1 MVVPAPGGPDL
12 RPLRFHRL
20 AVAAGRKKLVQRIAG
35 ASGDDSAHADRDLS
49 RGDQGCPSWI
59 EGERGRAGC
68 HVVGAHLASD
78 PDLGSGRNLRR
89 NDPGAWPRPRRD
101 HRSDDG
107 HRQSLCDSTLDLLAR
122 IHARKRDRQRV
133 QRGDRNA
140 LPGRSDRAWAR
151 AHPRH
156 ARRQR
161 GGAPAGPLD
170 LARSEPRRMNRN
182 VRRRYASR
190 AWLGG
195 MYLLTLVA
203 LVPLGLVLWFT
214 VSKGL
219 PPALH
224 IEFFT
229 NSFRPY
235 GIPGGGVAHA
245 IVGTGILVGLASLM
259 AIPIG
264 IIGGVYVAE
273 YAVDPWASWVRLASD
288 VLVGTPSIAI
298 GLFAYALVVVPVHH
312 FSGIAGSVA
321 LAILMLPIVIR
332 TTEGAVALIPNGLR
346 ESGLALGLPR
356 WRVSLQLILPAAA
369 PGVITGALLAVA
381 RASGETAPLLFT
393 SLGNT
398 LFRVDPTNAIQALP
412 LTVYQSALLPYHSLH
427 YQASGAP

>member
-1 MVVPAPGGPDL
+1 
-12 RPLRFHRL
+12 
-20 AVAAGRKKLVQRIAG
+20 
-35 ASGDDSAHADRDLS
+35 
-49 RGDQGCPSWI
+49 
-59 EGERGRAGC
+59 
-68 HVVGAHLASD
+68 
-78 PDLGSGRNLRR
+78 
-89 NDPGAWPRPRRD
+89 
-101 HRSDDG
+101 
-107 HRQSLCDSTLDLLAR
+107 
-122 IHARKRDRQRV
+122 
-133 QRGDRNA
+133 
-140 LPGRSDRAWAR
+140 
-151 AHPRH
+151 
-156 ARRQR
+156 
-161 GGAPAGPLD
+161 
-170 LARSEPRRMNRN
+170 MNRN
-182 VRRRYASR
+182 VRRRYASA
-190 AWLGG
+190 AWLGV
-195 MYLLTLVA
+195 MYLLTLIA
-203 LVPLGLVLWFT
+203 LIPLGLVLWFT

-224 IEFFT
+224 VEFFT
-229 NSFRPY
+229 NSFRPV
-235 GIPGGGVAHA
+235 GVPGAGVAHA

-273 YAVDPWASWVRLASD
+273 YAVDPWASWVRLSSD

-356 WRVSLQLILPAAA
+356 WRVSLQLIVPAAA

-398 LFRVDPTNAIQALP
+398 LYRVDPTNAIQALP
-412 LTVYQSALLPYHSLH
+412 LTVYQYALLPYKSLQD
-427 YQASGAP
+427 QAWGAALVLVVMVLGINLLSRWVLRRQIRLAGQL

>member
-1 MVVPAPGGPDL
+1 
-12 RPLRFHRL
+12 
-20 AVAAGRKKLVQRIAG
+20 
-35 ASGDDSAHADRDLS
+35 
-49 RGDQGCPSWI
+49 
-59 EGERGRAGC
+59 
-68 HVVGAHLASD
+68 
-78 PDLGSGRNLRR
+78 
-89 NDPGAWPRPRRD
+89 
-101 HRSDDG
+101 
-107 HRQSLCDSTLDLLAR
+107 
-122 IHARKRDRQRV
+122 
-133 QRGDRNA
+133 
-140 LPGRSDRAWAR
+140 
-151 AHPRH
+151 
-156 ARRQR
+156 
-161 GGAPAGPLD
+161 
-170 LARSEPRRMNRN
+170 MNRN
-182 VRRRYASR
+182 FRRRYASA
-190 AWLGG
+190 AWLGV
-195 MYLLTLVA
+195 MYLLTA
-203 LVPLGLVLWFT
+203 LALIPLALVLWFT

-224 IEFFT
+224 PEFFT
-229 NSFRPY
+229 NSFRPF

-264 IIGGVYVAE
+264 ILAGIYVAE

-398 LFRVDPTNAIQALP
+398 LFKVDPTNAIQALP
-412 LTVYQSALLPYHSLH
+412 LTVYQYALLPYKSLQD
-427 YQASGAP
+427 QAWGAALVLVVMVLGINLVSRWVLRRQIRLAGQL